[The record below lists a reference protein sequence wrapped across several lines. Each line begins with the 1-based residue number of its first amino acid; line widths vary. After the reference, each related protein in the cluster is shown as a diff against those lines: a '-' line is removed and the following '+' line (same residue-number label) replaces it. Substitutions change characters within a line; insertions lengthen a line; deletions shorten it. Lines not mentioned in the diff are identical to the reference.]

1 MMPSNN
7 QPSGGPGAG
16 LSLRVGLVAP
26 LLIMAAGLAGAIMAA
41 TLLGGSGMGL
51 SRIVPWFYFVY
62 AMILIG
68 GAEELRRRS
77 GLDYATL
84 GIGWAGGSRPYLI
97 PLLAVAGLV
106 GFFMLL
112 DALVPIPEIL
122 DTREV
127 IEPFLDDGK
136 LGFLG
141 ILTAALL
148 IGFLIPVGEEFLF
161 RGFILHALVARM
173 PPQRAVTITA
183 AIFACCHVYAWL
195 LPLGAGLY
203 TMLQIFALAW
213 LLGWATLRSGS
224 LGPAILAHC
233 INNLAAIAFAL
244 AGY

>member
-7 QPSGGPGAG
+7 RPSGGPGAG
-16 LSLRVGLVAP
+16 LNLRVGLVAP

-41 TLLGGSGMGL
+41 TVLGGAGMEL

-68 GAEELRRRS
+68 GAEQLRRRS
-77 GLDYATL
+77 GLDYAAL
-84 GIGWAGGSRPYLI
+84 GIGWAGGSRPYLA
-97 PLLAVAGLV
+97 PLLGVAVLI
-106 GFFMLL
+106 GFFALL
-112 DALVPIPEIL
+112 DSVVPIPEIL

-127 IEPFLDDGK
+127 IEPFLEDGE

-141 ILTAALL
+141 MLSAALL

-161 RGFILHALVARM
+161 RGFILHTLAARM
-173 PPQRAVTITA
+173 SPQRAITITA
-183 AIFACCHVYAWL
+183 AIFALCHVYAWL

-233 INNLAAIAFAL
+233 INNLVAL
-244 AGY
+244 GLAMTSY